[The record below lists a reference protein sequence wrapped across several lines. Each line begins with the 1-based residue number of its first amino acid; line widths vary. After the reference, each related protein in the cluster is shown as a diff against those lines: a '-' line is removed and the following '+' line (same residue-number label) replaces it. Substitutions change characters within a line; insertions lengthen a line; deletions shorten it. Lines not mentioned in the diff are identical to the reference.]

1 MSDSANQSAA
11 KLHNMPRHV
20 AIIMDGNNRWAR
32 QRHLPGPAG
41 HKAGVEKVRSVLE
54 ACGEY
59 GIEVLTLFAFSSEN
73 WQRPKLEVNALMLL
87 FQTYLQQEIDK
98 LLDKE
103 IRLRVIGDR
112 CRFSNKLLR
121 LIEDAEQR
129 TAHLHQRTLVIA
141 ADYGG
146 QWDIT
151 EATKKIAAKAVA
163 GNIQLEAITPQL
175 VDQHIS
181 LNDLPKPDLCIR
193 TGGDHRISNF
203 LLWQFAYS
211 ELYFTESYWPDFS
224 AEDFEAALRDFAS
237 RQRRF
242 GRSGEDNRA

>member
-1 MSDSANQSAA
+1 
-11 KLHNMPRHV
+11 MPRHV

-32 QRHLPGPAG
+32 QRRLPGPTG
-41 HKAGVEKVRSVLE
+41 HKAGVEKVRDVLE

-73 WQRPKLEVNALMLL
+73 WQRPKLEVSALMLL

-98 LLDKE
+98 LIDKGV
-103 IRLRVIGDR
+103 RLRVIGDR
-112 CRFSNKLLR
+112 RRFSKQLLL
-121 LIEDAEQR
+121 LIEAAEQR
-129 TAHLHQRTLVIA
+129 TAHLQGRTLVIA

-151 EATKKIAAKAVA
+151 EAAKNIAAKAVA
-163 GNIQLEAITPQL
+163 GTIELAAITPQL
-175 VDQHIS
+175 VDEHIC
-181 LNDLPKPDLCIR
+181 LHDLPKPDLCIR

-211 ELYFTESYWPDFS
+211 ELYFTETYWPDFS
-224 AEDFEAALRDFAS
+224 AEDFAAALRDFAS

-242 GRSGEDNRA
+242 GRSGEDDRA

>member
-1 MSDSANQSAA
+1 MSESDSKPAA
-11 KLHNMPRHV
+11 EFLKMPRHV

-32 QRHLPGPAG
+32 QRRLPGPAG
-41 HKAGVEKVRSVLE
+41 HKAGVEKVRTVLE
-54 ACGEY
+54 ACGDY

-73 WQRPKLEVNALMLL
+73 WQRPKLEVDALMLL
-87 FQTYLQQEIDK
+87 FQTYLQQEIDN
-98 LLDKE
+98 LIDKE

-112 CRFSNKLLR
+112 RRFSKKLLR

-129 TAHLHQRTLVIA
+129 TVQFNARTLVIA

-151 EATKKIAAKAVA
+151 EAAKKIAAKAVE
-163 GNIQLEAITPQL
+163 GQITLDSITPDL
-175 VDQHIS
+175 VDQHIC
-181 LNDLPKPDLCIR
+181 LHDLPSPDLCIR

-224 AEDFEAALRDFAS
+224 TKDFETALRDYTS

-242 GRSGEDNRA
+242 GGSGDKNRA

>member
-1 MSDSANQSAA
+1 MSDSASQSAA

-32 QRHLPGPAG
+32 QRRLPGPTG

-73 WQRPKLEVNALMLL
+73 WQRPKLEVSALMLL

-98 LLDKE
+98 LIDKH

-112 CRFSNKLLR
+112 RRFSKKLLR

-129 TAHLHQRTLVIA
+129 TAHLQGRTLVIA

-151 EATKKIAAKAVA
+151 EAVRKIAAKAVA
-163 GNIQLEAITPQL
+163 GSITLDAITPQL
-175 VDQHIS
+175 VDEHIS
-181 LNDLPKPDLCIR
+181 LHDLPKPDLCIR

-224 AEDFEAALRDFAS
+224 AEDFAAALRDFAN

-242 GRSGEDNRA
+242 GRSGEDDRA

>member
-112 CRFSNKLLR
+112 CRFSNTLLR

-129 TAHLHQRTLVIA
+129 TAHLQQRTLVIA

-151 EATKKIAAKAVA
+151 EATRKIAAKAVA
-163 GNIQLEAITPQL
+163 GSIQLDAITPQL

>member
-1 MSDSANQSAA
+1 MSESDNKPAVEIP
-11 KLHNMPRHV
+11 NMPRHV

-32 QRHLPGPAG
+32 QRSLPGPVG
-41 HKAGVEKVRSVLE
+41 HKAGVEKVRTVLE
-54 ACGEY
+54 ACGDY

-73 WQRPKLEVNALMLL
+73 WQRPKLEVDALMLL

-98 LLDKE
+98 LIDKQ

-112 CRFSNKLLR
+112 RRFSKKLLR

-129 TAHLHQRTLVIA
+129 TAQFHARTLVIA

-151 EATKKIAAKAVA
+151 EAAKKIAAKAVE
-163 GNIQLEAITPQL
+163 GQLTLNAITPEL
-175 VDQHIS
+175 VDQHTC
-181 LNDLPKPDLCIR
+181 LHDLPKPDLCIR

-224 AEDFEAALRDFAS
+224 TADFETALRDYAS

-242 GRSGEDNRA
+242 GGSGGENRA